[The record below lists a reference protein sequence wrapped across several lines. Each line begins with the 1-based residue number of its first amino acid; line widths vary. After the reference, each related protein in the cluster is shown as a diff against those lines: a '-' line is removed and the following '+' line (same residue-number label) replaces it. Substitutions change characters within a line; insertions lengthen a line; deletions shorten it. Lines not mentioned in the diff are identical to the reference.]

1 MQGIAVADGVAMA
14 VEGSLNTI
22 DITTR
27 DGEIIAAK
35 VYVAQQVYV
44 RTTEFLIGIFIVNFP
59 SIPRQLRSVADFY
72 FAGAVDGVVLHRL
85 SVPLAVA
92 VDGEVALSERAVE
105 DPVVDVTRFVL
116 CCCRQGHRQQEQE

>member
-1 MQGIAVADGVAMA
+1 MT

-72 FAGAVDGVVLHRL
+72 FAGAVDGVFLHRL

-92 VDGEVALSERAVE
+92 VNGEVGAVLPERVVE
-105 DPVVDVTRFVL
+105 CPFVDVTRRSL
-116 CCCRQGHRQQEQE
+116 C